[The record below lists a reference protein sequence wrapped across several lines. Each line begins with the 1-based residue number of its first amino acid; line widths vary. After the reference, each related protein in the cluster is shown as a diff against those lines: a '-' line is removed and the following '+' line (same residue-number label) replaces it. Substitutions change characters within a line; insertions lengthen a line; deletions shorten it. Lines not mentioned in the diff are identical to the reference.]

1 MKQISV
7 KEFEK
12 LRHSAEH
19 IVLDVRTPAE
29 FSASHLESAKNY
41 PLGST
46 LLESFVKENADSNKP
61 IYVLCQGGKRAET
74 VCNTFAGIH
83 DNLVLVQGG
92 MNACKSEGLATIQGE
107 GVISLERQVR
117 IAAGLLVLLGV
128 IISQIVIPEAIY
140 LSAFVGAGLIFAGI
154 TDTCGMGLMLAKM
167 PWNNS
172 CNTSCCTK

>member
-7 KEFEK
+7 KEFES
-12 LRHSAEH
+12 LRGSAEH
-19 IVLDVRTPAE
+19 IILDVRTPAE
-29 FSASHLESAKNY
+29 FSASHLDGARNF

-46 LLESFVKENADSNKP
+46 QIEAFVKEHAGSKKP

-74 VCNTFAGIH
+74 VCNTFASVN

-92 MNACKSEGLATIQGE
+92 MNACKSEGLSTIEGE

-117 IAAGLLVLLGV
+117 IAAGLLVLIGV
-128 IISQIVIPEAIY
+128 IASKVIAPDAIY
-140 LSAFVGAGLIFAGI
+140 LSAFVGAGLVFAGV

-172 CNTSCCTK
+172 CNTSCCAK